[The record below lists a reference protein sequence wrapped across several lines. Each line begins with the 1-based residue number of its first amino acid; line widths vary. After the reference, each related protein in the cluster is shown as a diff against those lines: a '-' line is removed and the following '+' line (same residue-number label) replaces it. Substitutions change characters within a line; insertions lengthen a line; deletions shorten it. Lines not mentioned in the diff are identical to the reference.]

1 MLVQAASW
9 LQSKSQ
15 NQTDFHAMLNENF
28 RYLLAEDRFDLIDVY
43 EQQASFGGVWNYTKE
58 PHGTIDIPQPNRHQ
72 PLEDPI
78 WRSPNSSQNGIIDK
92 DPVAT
97 FVSPMY
103 EHLEANIPHFIMKHS
118 DKPLEDNQLFPSRET
133 ILTYLEEYAQDIQH
147 LVHFQTQVTNVR
159 CVNQESEALWL
170 VKSKDLKTNS
180 FSLASYDAVI
190 VANGHYAIPHIPSI
204 TGMTAWNEAYPGLI
218 THSKHYR
225 RPSPYTNKKVLI
237 VGNSASGTDIAS
249 QIATV
254 SLHPL
259 LLSSHSKSDLFPF
272 SASYKQDVPEIS
284 EFLPPSKFNRAVRFA
299 NNRIETDLD
308 AILFAT
314 GYHYS
319 FPFLTSLKPPLSP
332 TGARVEN
339 LYQHIFYTPSPSLAF
354 IGLPSKII
362 PFRTFEAQAA
372 VIARVLAGRL
382 SLPSGGE
389 MWKWEREVL
398 KKRGGGRAFH
408 VLPYP
413 TDFEYHDAL
422 VEWAERAEGETGDDE
437 GKGRGKKER
446 KWNEKE
452 YWTRERFPAIK
463 AKFAERGEGRHEV
476 KSMEELGF
484 DYEAWKRAQSKVGD
498 GEK

>member
-1 MLVQAASW
+1 MI
-9 LQSKSQ
+9 
-15 NQTDFHAMLNENF
+15 FHATLIEDH
-28 RYLLAEDRFDLIDVY
+28 RYLLAEDYFDTIDVF
-43 EQQASFGGVWNYTKE
+43 EQQASFGGVWNYTNE
-58 PHGTIDIPQPNRHQ
+58 PHGTIDIPQINPHQ

-78 WRSPNSSQNGIIDK
+78 WRSPEPIQNGVAD
-92 DPVAT
+92 DHSVAT
-97 FVSPMY
+97 FISSMY

-118 DKPLEDNQLFPSRET
+118 DKPLEDNQLFPGRET
-133 ILTYLEEYAQDIQH
+133 ILAYLEEYAQDIQH

-159 CVNQESEALWL
+159 LLNQGGQDTWTVEP
-170 VKSKDLKTNS
+170 KDLRTSNLSSK
-180 FSLASYDAVI
+180 AYDAVV
-190 VANGHYAIPHIPSI
+190 VANGHYTVPSIPSM
-204 TGMTAWNEAYPGLI
+204 TGMEAWNAAYPGVI

-272 SASYKQDVPEIS
+272 SASYKQDVPEIV
-284 EFLPPSKFNRAVRFA
+284 EFLPPSQFNRAVRFA
-299 NNRIETDLD
+299 NGKIETDLD

-319 FPFLTSLKPPLSP
+319 FPFLSSLTPPLSP

-339 LYQHIFYTPSPSLAF
+339 LYQHIFCIPSPSLAF

-362 PFRTFEAQAA
+362 PFRTFESQAA
-372 VIARVLAGRL
+372 LIARVWAGRL
-382 SLPSGGE
+382 SLPPDEE
-389 MWKWEREVL
+389 MWEWEREVK
-398 KKRGGGRAFH
+398 KKRGEGRGFH

-413 TDFEYHDAL
+413 TDFEYHDSL
-422 VEWAERAEGETGDDE
+422 VEWSARADGEGR
-437 GKGRGKKER
+437 GKGKKER
-446 KWNEKE
+446 KWDEKE
-452 YWTRERFPAIK
+452 YWVRGRFPAIK

-476 KSMEELGF
+476 KTMEELGF
-484 DYEAWKRAQSKVGD
+484 NYEVWKREQGRNGD
-498 GEK
+498 QKK

>member
-1 MLVQAASW
+1 
-9 LQSKSQ
+9 
-15 NQTDFHAMLNENF
+15 
-28 RYLLAEDRFDLIDVY
+28 
-43 EQQASFGGVWNYTKE
+43 
-58 PHGTIDIPQPNRHQ
+58 
-72 PLEDPI
+72 
-78 WRSPNSSQNGIIDK
+78 
-92 DPVAT
+92 
-97 FVSPMY
+97 MY

-118 DKPLEDNQLFPSRET
+118 DKSLEDNQLFPNRET
-133 ILTYLEEYAQDIQH
+133 ILTYLEDYAQDIQH
-147 LVHFQTQVTNVR
+147 LVHFQTQITDVR
-159 CVNQESEALWL
+159 LLNQEGQATWL
-170 VKSKDLKTNS
+170 VQSKNLHNSDLSSKT
-180 FSLASYDAVI
+180 YDAVI
-190 VANGHYAIPHIPSI
+190 VANGHYAVPHIPSI
-204 TGMTAWNEAYPGLI
+204 TGMKAWNEAYPGLI

-259 LLSSHSKSDLFPF
+259 LLSSHSKSELFPF

-284 EFLPPSKFNRAVRFA
+284 EFLPPSQFNRAVRFA
-299 NNRIETDLD
+299 NNKIETDLD

-319 FPFLTSLKPPLSP
+319 FPFLSSLIPPLSP

-339 LYQHIFYTPSPSLAF
+339 LYQHIFYIPSPSLTF

-372 VIARVLAGRL
+372 VIARVWAGRL
-382 SLPSGGE
+382 SLPPEGE
-389 MWKWEREVL
+389 MWEWERELV

-413 TDFEYHDAL
+413 TDFEYHDSL
-422 VEWAERAEGETGDDE
+422 VEWAGRAEGEGGGE
-437 GKGRGKKER
+437 GQGRGKTER
-446 KWNEKE
+446 KWDERE
-452 YWTRERFPAIK
+452 YWARGRFPAIK
-463 AKFAERGEGRHEV
+463 AKFAERGEGRHGV
-476 KSMEELGF
+476 KRMEELGF
-484 DYEAWKRAQSKVGD
+484 DYEVWKREQDGKGD